1 MDKVWFKLRH
11 THNPAPDVKTLGTS
25 TETGPILLGQ
35 FIPDLNHLD
44 QVINRGDIRPF
55 PGDMQV
61 WPSQTIKFKWEN
73 SRSTQADASGSA
85 RAPGVAAAG
94 LDIQATAS
102 GAFRQSVENY
112 SEFESLD
119 CYIVN
124 PVRSYINEC
133 LAEGLVADHVKS
145 EKTMGTWR
153 LFMITGIM
161 IARGAKTSNEEE
173 VHKEG
178 HAKSGLSVPDVAG
191 VSAAGGLT
199 KDSKQA
205 SSGSSATDFVWAIR
219 LAKISKTLRQV
230 VLQKDWSTITESEG
244 ATFAPGD
251 DEVDV
256 AEVVVGEG
264 MKDIGPIVEDEE
276 LELAFVLNLH

>member
-11 THNPAPDVKTLGTS
+11 THNPAPDVTTLGTS
-25 TETGPILLGQ
+25 AETGPILLGQ

-44 QVINRGDIRPF
+44 QVINRGGIRPF
-55 PGDMQV
+55 PGDMKV

-85 RAPGVAAAG
+85 RAPGAAAAG
-94 LDIQATAS
+94 VDIQTTAS

-124 PVRSYINEC
+124 PVKSYINEY
-133 LAEGLVADHVKS
+133 LAEGSVADHVKS
-145 EKTMGTWR
+145 EKTLGSWK

-161 IARGAKTSNEEE
+161 IARGAKTSN
-173 VHKEG
+173 KEG
-178 HAKSGLSVPDVAG
+178 LHREGHVKSGLSVPDVAG
-191 VSAAGGLT
+191 VSVEGGLT
-199 KDSKQA
+199 NDSKQA
-205 SSGSSATDFVWAIR
+205 SSSSSVTDFVWAIR
-219 LAKISKTLRQV
+219 LAKISKTLGQV
-230 VLQKDWSTITESEG
+230 VLQKDWSMITETQG

-251 DEVDV
+251 EEVDV
-256 AEVVVGEG
+256 ADVVAREG
-264 MKDIGPIVEDEE
+264 MEEISLVIEDEE
-276 LELAFVLNLH
+276 LALAFVLN